1 MKHIGRKLVEQLP
14 KTDLH
19 CHFDGSI
26 RLGTFIELAKKNDIK
41 LPSFEPQ
48 VLMEKLKFGRVR
60 KTLEEYLVGF
70 DYIVATLQKP
80 EDIEKAFFE
89 VCEAAARETVWHL
102 ELRYCPLLHTDKG
115 MSPNEVVESCI
126 KAGNR
131 AEKERDISVRHILCG
146 LKHTEN
152 ASILAMAKLAAEYRD
167 QGVVGFDL

>member
-1 MKHIGRKLVEQLP
+1 MKHIERKLVEQLP

-26 RLGTFIELAKKNDIK
+26 RLVIFIELAQKNDIK

-80 EDIEKAFFE
+80 EDIERAFFE
-89 VCEAAARETVWHL
+89 CVKM
-102 ELRYCPLLHTDKG
+102 PLAKMFG
-115 MSPNEVVESCI
+115 ISSCAIVRFCISI
-126 KAGNR
+126 KA
-131 AEKERDISVRHILCG
+131 
-146 LKHTEN
+146 
-152 ASILAMAKLAAEYRD
+152 
-167 QGVVGFDL
+167 